1 MPMKP
6 HADDHFCPILATL
19 NLMSQRWNL
28 HIVRSLLTGK
38 KRFNELGRE
47 HGINPRTL
55 RERLIEL
62 EEQGVICRTVISTMP
77 PNVEYSLSKKGEALN
92 EIFDALCAWGVK
104 WMEPCEKG
112 PKEALR
118 EKELVE
124 A

>member
-1 MPMKP
+1 MPKS
-6 HADDHFCPILATL
+6 HGDDHFCPILATL

-28 HIVRSLLTGK
+28 HIVRSLLSGK

-77 PNVEYSLSKKGEALN
+77 PNVEYSLSPKGEALN

-104 WMEPCEKG
+104 WMEPCEQNRKTA
-112 PKEALR
+112 PR
-118 EKELVE
+118 DRELVE